1 MRQQYQVGK
10 KSKCKI
16 SNLHDVNKQ
25 VVEETTERH
34 PPGILNTVK
43 KEKGLG
49 QNSEEHQHVR
59 YGWAEKDYLWRG
71 IKNTLEVG
79 RSMSW
84 ETGSGELKKEYKD
97 KE

>member
-1 MRQQYQVGK
+1 MRNCQEIRSHGALVYMDQVMGLVQLRRK

-59 YGWAEKDYLWRG
+59 YG
-71 IKNTLEVG
+71 
-79 RSMSW
+79 
-84 ETGSGELKKEYKD
+84 
-97 KE
+97 